1 MRCTSNVS
9 AFFFSSFT
17 DRPATTSL
25 PFEESGSLRD
35 RIELATAIHA
45 PRETARKGGE
55 RNIHI
60 YVYVYVYKYIH
71 IYMYIEKR
79 RKHTRMEA
87 SHCHEHQSPSLLLF
101 FVQHYHHSSRKAKE
115 RIGYAYTLFET
126 LNRHRPCTLPSPPF
140 DDDDDRSA
148 GLPVFLTRVRFTF
161 LHRSRRARI
170 RGNEFRDVTIFYYY

>member
-1 MRCTSNVS
+1 MRYQVTSVY
-9 AFFFSSFT
+9 FFSLSSFT

-35 RIELATAIHA
+35 RIELATAIHV

-55 RNIHI
+55 RNI
-60 YVYVYVYKYIH
+60 YI
-71 IYMYIEKR
+71 KKQ

-101 FVQHYHHSSRKAKE
+101 FVQHYHSSRKAKE

-126 LNRHRPCTLPSPPF
+126 SSSSSCTPSTPF
-140 DDDDDRSA
+140 DDDDRPA
-148 GLPVFLTRVRFTF
+148 GLPVFWRVFVSP
-161 LHRSRRARI
+161 LSPPVPSSRI
-170 RGNEFRDVTIFYYY
+170 RGNEFRDVTIFYYYY